1 MSGDITPAKL
11 NDGWPVAAPEQ
22 QGIDAPILSGIGPRF
37 AAWEEACAHAVVV
50 ARHGTLVYEH
60 YFTSADWRW
69 NEPLGAVAFDAM
81 VKHDVR
87 SITKSVTSLL
97 VGVALDHGWI
107 ADINTPVFTYFPEHG
122 DLRSPEKER
131 ITLAHLLTMSAGLA
145 WDERVPWTSAAN
157 NERLMDEASDP
168 YRYVLEQPVAA
179 PTLQLLWRCSDTS
192 PVRGAKDIG
201 QGARHARA

>member
-97 VGVALDHGWI
+97 VGCPRPRLDCRHQHPGLYLFSGAWRSALARKG
-107 ADINTPVFTYFPEHG
+107 AD
-122 DLRSPEKER
+122 
-131 ITLAHLLTMSAGLA
+131 
-145 WDERVPWTSAAN
+145 
-157 NERLMDEASDP
+157 
-168 YRYVLEQPVAA
+168 
-179 PTLQLLWRCSDTS
+179 
-192 PVRGAKDIG
+192 
-201 QGARHARA
+201 HARAFADHVGGACVGRTCAMDQCGE